1 MWYDLVVYTPMYVTA
16 FWAVVF
22 LFSPIKKNRAK
33 HFLGL
38 FMFVAFLLYLSHAL
52 FFKQE
57 FGAYLV
63 MDPVYTFASLS
74 VYPMYY
80 WYIRLLTVEPTI
92 NYRNL
97 QLLMPAFIVSVA
109 TLFVYVLMDEAEKME
124 YLQHFLL
131 NRNPVSE
138 LSSLVQTQGIILI
151 IWRLVF
157 AATVIY
163 SLVFGR
169 KLVIQYNNRVANF
182 YSNLEDKTIV
192 WVKYLL
198 YSFVATSLVSFI
210 FNAIGRSVFIEN
222 SGWLLLP
229 SAIFSVLL
237 FFIGFQGYLQNYTV
251 YELKKDETL
260 DLVSDTKSWNTEQL
274 KNRVIDLFEKEE
286 IYRDS
291 DLKITHLSLRLST
304 NRTYISKLINNEFKV
319 TFSDF
324 VNQYRVEEAKIL
336 LENDTQQRYSLSY
349 ISETVGF
356 GSLSSFIR
364 IFKDKVGVTPGRFR
378 ENRRN

>member
-1 MWYDLVVYTPMYVTA
+1 MYITA

-22 LFSPIKKNRAK
+22 LLSPIQKNRPK

-38 FMFVAFLLYLSHAL
+38 FMVFAFFLYLAHTL

-57 FGAYLV
+57 FSTYLV

-80 WYIRLLTVEPTI
+80 WYIRLLTVEPSI

-97 QLLMPAFIVSVA
+97 LLLLPAFIVSVA
-109 TLFVYVLMDEAEKME
+109 TLFVYVLMGEAEKME

-131 NRNPVSE
+131 KRKPVSE
-138 LSSLVQTQGIILI
+138 LSSLVRTQGIIFFI
-151 IWRLVF
+151 GRFVF

-163 SLVFGR
+163 CLVFGR
-169 KLVIQYNNRVANF
+169 KLVIQYNKRVANF

-198 YSFVATSLVSFI
+198 YSFVATSLMSFI
-210 FNAIGRSVFIEN
+210 FNVIGRSVFIEF
-222 SGWLLLP
+222 SAWLLMP
-229 SAIFSVLL
+229 SLIFSVLL
-237 FFIGFQGYLQNYTV
+237 FFIGFQGYIQNYSV
-251 YELKKDETL
+251 AELAADEEKVPAHGL
-260 DLVSDTKSWNTEQL
+260 SFSNSEQL
-274 KNRVIDLFEKEE
+274 KNEVVQLFENEK
-286 IYRDS
+286 IYRDPN
-291 DLKITHLSLRLST
+291 LKITHICNRLKT
-304 NRTYISKLINNEFKV
+304 NRTYISKLINNQFDS

-324 VNQYRVEEAKIL
+324 VNNYRIEEAKTL
-336 LENDTQQRYSLSY
+336 LTQNPPHQFSLNY
-349 ISETVGF
+349 VSEAAGF

-364 IFKDKVGVTPGRFR
+364 IFKEKEGITPGKYR
-378 ENRRN
+378 ESRRN

>member
-22 LFSPIKKNRAK
+22 LLSPIKKNRAK

-63 MDPVYTFASLS
+63 MDPVYTFASLA

-97 QLLMPAFIVSVA
+97 LLLMPAFIVSVA
-109 TLFVYVLMDEAEKME
+109 TLFVYVLMGEAEKME

-131 NRNPVSE
+131 NRNPASE

-198 YSFVATSLVSFI
+198 YSFVATSLMSFI
-210 FNAIGRSVFIEN
+210 FNVIGRSVFIEFA
-222 SGWLLLP
+222 GWLLIP
-229 SAIFSVLL
+229 SLIFSVLL
-237 FFIGFQGYLQNYTV
+237 FFIGFQGYIQNYSV
-251 YELKKDETL
+251 ADLAEDEQKVPAHGL
-260 DLVSDTKSWNTEQL
+260 SFSNSEQL
-274 KNRVIDLFEKEE
+274 KNEVVQLFENDK
-286 IYRDS
+286 IYRDPN
-291 DLKITHLSLRLST
+291 LKITHICNRLKT
-304 NRTYISKLINNEFKV
+304 NRTYISKLINNQFNS

-324 VNQYRVEEAKIL
+324 VNSYRIEEAKTL
-336 LENDTQQRYSLSY
+336 LTRNTSHQFSLNY
-349 ISETVGF
+349 VSEAAGF